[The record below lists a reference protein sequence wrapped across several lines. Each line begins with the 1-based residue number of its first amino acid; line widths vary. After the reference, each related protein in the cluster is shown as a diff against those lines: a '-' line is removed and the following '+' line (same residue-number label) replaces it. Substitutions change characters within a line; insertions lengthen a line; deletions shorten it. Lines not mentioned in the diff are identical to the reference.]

1 LYAMTEVLSVKV
13 DKEKLRQLE
22 EIAREEQTDRS
33 TTAGR
38 LLDMGMK
45 EWKVNKAVEMFGR
58 GKLSL
63 WRGAATAG
71 VSLREFTEIL
81 DERRVAWVGVSGRDI
96 EAEVK
101 AIERETR

>member
-1 LYAMTEVLSVKV
+1 MTEVLSVKV
-13 DKEKLRQLE
+13 DSEKLKQIE
-22 EIAREEQTDRS
+22 EIAREEQSDRS
-33 TTAGR
+33 TTARR

-45 EWKVNKAVEMFGR
+45 EWKVNKAVENFRR
-58 GKLSL
+58 GKQSL

-81 DERRVAWVGVSGRDI
+81 DERKVAWVGVSAQDL

-101 AIERETR
+101 TIEKETH

>member
-1 LYAMTEVLSVKV
+1 MTEVLSVKV
-13 DKEKLRQLE
+13 DREKLKQLE
-22 EIAREEQTDRS
+22 EIAREEQSDRS
-33 TTAGR
+33 TTARR

-45 EWKVNKAVEMFGR
+45 EWKVNKAVEMFRR

-63 WRGAATAG
+63 WRGAVTAG

-81 DERRVAWVGVSGRDI
+81 DERKVAWVGVSAPDL

-101 AIERETR
+101 AIENEAC

>member
-1 LYAMTEVLSVKV
+1 MTEVLSVKV
-13 DKEKLRQLE
+13 DSEKLKQIE
-22 EIAREEQTDRS
+22 EIAREEQSDKS
-33 TTAGR
+33 TTARR

-45 EWKVNKAVEMFGR
+45 EWKVNKAIENFRR

-81 DERRVAWVGVSGRDI
+81 DERKVAWVGVSAREL

-101 AIERETR
+101 AIEEETR